1 MSIANTINS
10 ALRKVPAWSIYVL
23 ATVWVGWMFYLAA
36 TNQMG
41 PEPINALERE
51 YGAMGFKLLI
61 AGLAVTPLRNW
72 TGINLIKFRRA
83 LGVTTFFLI
92 LAHFMVWAI
101 LDVQTFARVWTE
113 IVKRKYVT
121 VGMAA
126 FVMLIPLAATSN
138 NLSIRKM
145 GPLVWRKLHKLVYPI
160 AILGGIHFLWLV
172 KGFQIEPI
180 AYMAMIVVLLAARIG
195 SNRPIQ
201 RITPR

>member
-1 MSIANTINS
+1 MSIANRLNG
-10 ALRKVPAWSIYVL
+10 ALRRVPAWLIYV
-23 ATVWVGWMFYLAA
+23 ATTIWAAWMFYLAA

-92 LAHFMVWAI
+92 LAHFVVWAI

-126 FVMLIPLAATSN
+126 FVLLIPMALTSN
-138 NLSIRKM
+138 NIAIRRM
-145 GPLVWRKLHKLVYPI
+145 GPLAWRRLHKLVYPI
-160 AILGGIHFLWLV
+160 GILAGIHFLWLV
-172 KGFQIEPI
+172 KGIQLEPI
-180 AYMAMIVVLLAARIG
+180 VYMGIIGALLASRLKWARKA
-195 SNRPIQ
+195 R
-201 RITPR
+201 

>member
-1 MSIANTINS
+1 MSIANRLNG
-10 ALRKVPAWSIYVL
+10 ALRRVPAWLIYV
-23 ATVWVGWMFYLAA
+23 ATTIWAAWMFYLAA

-92 LAHFMVWAI
+92 LAHFVVWAI

-126 FVMLIPLAATSN
+126 FVLLIPMALTSN
-138 NLSIRKM
+138 NIAIRRM
-145 GPLVWRKLHKLVYPI
+145 GPLAWRRLHKLVYPI
-160 AILGGIHFLWLV
+160 GILAGIHFLWLV
-172 KGFQIEPI
+172 KGIQLEPI
-180 AYMAMIVVLLAARIG
+180 VYMGIIGALLASRLKWVRKAR
-195 SNRPIQ
+195 
-201 RITPR
+201 